1 MRFFIKSIIL
11 ITGISVIGL
20 ILWYGMPNIR
30 QAFKPVEII
39 SIIVSL
45 DNKCPVQD
53 DSFVVTVPGTDI
65 TVPFYKGI
73 ARLKL
78 RSDRKVQ
85 LQTDPKYSAVRY
97 DGIHVPVSPKMTL
110 EADCSSSPRLKSIF
124 GSMKEQ
130 FKK

>member
-1 MRFFIKSIIL
+1 MRFFIKSIFL
-11 ITGISVIGL
+11 FTGVSIIGL

-65 TVPFYKGI
+65 IVPFNKGI

-85 LQTDPKYSAVRY
+85 LQADPKYSAVRY

-110 EADCSSSPRLKSIF
+110 EADCSSSPRLKGIF
-124 GSMKEQ
+124 RSMKEQ
-130 FKK
+130 FKN

>member
-1 MRFFIKSIIL
+1 MRFFIKSIIS
-11 ITGISVIGL
+11 ITGVSVIGL

-65 TVPFYKGI
+65 IVPFNKGI

-78 RSDRKVQ
+78 SSDRKIQ

-110 EADCSSSPRLKSIF
+110 EADCSSSPRLKGIF

-130 FKK
+130 FKN

>member
-11 ITGISVIGL
+11 ITGVSIIGL

-65 TVPFYKGI
+65 IVPFNKGI

-78 RSDRKVQ
+78 RSDRKS
-85 LQTDPKYSAVRY
+85 TITS
-97 DGIHVPVSPKMTL
+97 
-110 EADCSSSPRLKSIF
+110 KSYI
-124 GSMKEQ
+124 
-130 FKK
+130 

>member
-1 MRFFIKSIIL
+1 MLFFIKSIIL
-11 ITGISVIGL
+11 ITGVSIIGL

-53 DSFVVTVPGTDI
+53 DSFVVIVPGTDI
-65 TVPFYKGI
+65 IVPFNKGI

-78 RSDRKVQ
+78 RSDRKIQ

-110 EADCSSSPRLKSIF
+110 EADCSSSPRLKGIF

-130 FKK
+130 FKN

>member
-1 MRFFIKSIIL
+1 MRFFIKIIVL
-11 ITGISVIGL
+11 ITGISIIGL
-20 ILWYGMPNIR
+20 ILWFGMPNIR
-30 QAFKPVEII
+30 HALKPVEII

-45 DNKCPVQD
+45 DNRCPVQD

-65 TVPFYKGI
+65 IVPFNKGI

-78 RSDRKVQ
+78 KSDRKVQ

-97 DGIHVPVSPKMTL
+97 DGIHVPVSPKMVL
-110 EADCSSSPRLKSIF
+110 EADCSSSPRLKGIF

-130 FKK
+130 FKN

>member
-1 MRFFIKSIIL
+1 
-11 ITGISVIGL
+11 
-20 ILWYGMPNIR
+20 MPNIR

-65 TVPFYKGI
+65 IVPFNKGI

-78 RSDRKVQ
+78 RSDRKIQ

-110 EADCSSSPRLKSIF
+110 EADCSSSPRLKGIF

-130 FKK
+130 FKN

>member
-11 ITGISVIGL
+11 FTGISIIGL

-65 TVPFYKGI
+65 IVPFNKGV

-78 RSDRKVQ
+78 RSDRKIQ

-110 EADCSSSPRLKSIF
+110 EADCSSSPRLKGIF

-130 FKK
+130 FKN

>member
-11 ITGISVIGL
+11 FTGVSIIGL

-65 TVPFYKGI
+65 IVPFNKGI

-78 RSDRKVQ
+78 RSDRKIQ

-110 EADCSSSPRLKSIF
+110 EADCSSSPRLKGIF

-130 FKK
+130 FKN